1 MFLFFKVIE
10 NYFFF
15 FGIFFISMFGTY
27 FYSCRQFNLLLVY
40 VYYQITISQ
49 PLTF

>member
-1 MFLFFKVIE
+1 MKKKKAHRVLRHTF
-10 NYFFF
+10 
-15 FGIFFISMFGTY
+15 IFFISMFGTY